1 MISDTVTKHN
11 WDEMSSEQVSP
22 KLERRLITGENIMLA
37 KVSLKAGCLVPR
49 HQHHNEQ
56 LTQILEGALR
66 FWIGEDEREEIVVRA
81 GDVLCI
87 PSNAWHK
94 AEALEDTVVIDA
106 FSPPRQDWLDK
117 TDAYLRR

>member
-1 MISDTVTKHN
+1 MISHTVTKHN
-11 WDEMSSEQVSP
+11 WEEMPSEQVSP

-37 KVSLKAGCLVPR
+37 RVSLTAGCLVPR

-56 LTQILEGALR
+56 LTQIVEGALR

-94 AEALEDTVVIDA
+94 AEALEDTVVIDV